1 MRRREL
7 AAHIGSSGMNPYQIL
22 GVPPH
27 ASLTQVK
34 SAYRQAAAN
43 HHPDCGGSHEAM
55 VAINAAYEQL
65 SHNLIASQPRSYT
78 APPPA
83 SLSDWFGVYNQLLA
97 VVARRGYKRGWITHR
112 LIELQP
118 PLEIWQLHGQV
129 MGYKAGFAR
138 YHWERG
144 AEDRGRGVN

>member
-1 MRRREL
+1 
-7 AAHIGSSGMNPYQIL
+7 MNPYQIL
-22 GVPPH
+22 GVSPH
-27 ASLTQVK
+27 SSLAQLK
-34 SAYRQAAAN
+34 SAYRHAAAN

-65 SHNLIASQPRSYT
+65 TRHLAATQTSNNYRA
-78 APPPA
+78 APSPV

-97 VVARRGYKRGWITHR
+97 VMERRGYKRGWITYR

-138 YHWERG
+138 YHWEQQ
-144 AEDRGRGVN
+144 